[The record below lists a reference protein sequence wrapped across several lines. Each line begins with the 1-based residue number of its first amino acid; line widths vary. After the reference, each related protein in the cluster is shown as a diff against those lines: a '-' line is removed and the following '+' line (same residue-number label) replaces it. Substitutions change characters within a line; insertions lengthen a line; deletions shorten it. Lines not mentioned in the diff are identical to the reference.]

1 MEYAVIITILVIVVA
16 MVLFAFDIFPVDHVA
31 IGAMAVLAV
40 TGVLTPEEAVMGFS
54 NTATITV
61 AAMFVLSDVIIK
73 AGIIDAIAPAV
84 SRLFRRGPTLI
95 ILGMNTV
102 VGSISA
108 FINNTPVVATF
119 IPVVS
124 EAAIRSGNN
133 PSKYLIPLSYG
144 AIFGGTCTLI
154 GTSTNLLVSGIAE
167 SHGEEPFSMFLMAP
181 MGLVFF
187 ALGTTYMMFIG
198 HRLTPKGDDSQ
209 PYGSEEKIQ
218 NFLSEIRVVANP
230 GEEEEEAETTLDSL
244 FGKDK
249 IDVDV
254 ERIKRGKEVYTQPD
268 GKMVIEADDV
278 LLVRG
283 NMKNI
288 KRVVEH
294 DFLEIGGP
302 KDAEFPDEETLLVEI
317 VILPNSELGYK
328 KLSQVSFLQ
337 QYNATVLAIRQRG
350 SQKFSDL
357 KQITLKPGD
366 ILLLQTNQP
375 GYKMLQE
382 TEKGFQAPFMS
393 MRQLGVR
400 KPKIRNMV
408 IVGTVIAAVILL
420 ASTGIMSI
428 MIAAI
433 AAIVLLGFMG
443 QLRMGDVYRAIDWQ
457 VIFLLAGALSLGQA
471 MDKSG
476 ISGSI
481 GSWLVN
487 NVGVNWGPIAVVSAL
502 YLITVL
508 LTEVMSNNASAAL
521 MAPIAI
527 SIASVMA
534 LSPTPFLLAVTF
546 AGSASFMTP
555 IGYQTN
561 TMVYSAGNYS
571 FFDFTKVG
579 APLSLLFWL
588 VASLLIPVFYPF

>member
-1 MEYAVIITILVIVVA
+1 MEYAVIITLLVIVGA
-16 MVLFAFDIFPVDHVA
+16 LVLFAVDIFPVDHVA

-73 AGIIDAIAPAV
+73 AGIIEAIAPAV
-84 SRLFRRGPTLI
+84 SRLFRRGPSVI

-119 IPVVS
+119 IPVVT
-124 EAAIRSGNN
+124 EAAIRSKNN
-133 PSKYLIPLSYG
+133 PSKYLIALSYG
-144 AIFGGTCTLI
+144 AIFGGSCTLI
-154 GTSTNLLVSGIAE
+154 GSSTNLLVSGIAE
-167 SHGEEPFSMFLMAP
+167 RHGEEPFSMFLLAP
-181 MGLVFF
+181 LGLVFF
-187 ALGTTYMMFIG
+187 ALGTVYMMFIG
-198 HRLTPKGDDSQ
+198 HRLMPKGDKKQ
-209 PYGSEEKIQ
+209 PYGPEEKIQ

-230 GEEEEEAETTLDSL
+230 DEEEEVTLESL

-254 ERIKRGKEVYTQPD
+254 ERIKRGREMYSNPAGD
-268 GKMVIEADDV
+268 MVIQSDDV

-294 DFLEIGGP
+294 DFLEISSESG
-302 KDAEFPDEETLLVEI
+302 DAVFPDEETLLVEI
-317 VILPNSELGYK
+317 VILPNSDLGYK
-328 KLSQVSFLQ
+328 KLSQVNFLQ
-337 QYNATVLAIRQRG
+337 NFNASVLAIRQRG
-350 SQKFSDL
+350 SQKFRDL
-357 KQITLKPGD
+357 KKITLKPGD
-366 ILLLQTNQP
+366 ILLLQTNLA
-375 GYKMLQE
+375 GYEMLRNVE
-382 TEKGFQAPFMS
+382 NEFQSPFMS

-400 KPKIRNMV
+400 KPKIRNMA
-408 IVGTVIAAVILL
+408 IVGAVIAAVVLL
-420 ASTGIMSI
+420 ASTGLMSI

-433 AAIVLLGFMG
+433 AAIVLLGFSG
-443 QLRMGDVYRAIDWQ
+443 QLKMGDVYRAIDWQ

-476 ISGSI
+476 ISEII
-481 GSWLVN
+481 GTWLVH
-487 NVGVNWGPIAVVSAL
+487 NVGSNWGPIAVISAL
-502 YLITVL
+502 YIITTLI
-508 LTEVMSNNASAAL
+508 TEVMSNNAAVAL
-521 MAPIAI
+521 MAPIAL
-527 SIASVMA
+527 SIASAMA

-546 AGSASFMTP
+546 AGSASLMTP

-579 APLSLLFWL
+579 APLTLLFWL
-588 VASLLIPVFYPF
+588 VATALIPVFYPF

>member
-1 MEYAVIITILVIVVA
+1 MEYAVIITLLVIVVA
-16 MVLFAFDIFPVDHVA
+16 LVLFAIDVFPVDHVA
-31 IGAMAVLAV
+31 IGAMVALAV

-73 AGIIDAIAPAV
+73 AGIIEAISPAV

-95 ILGMNTV
+95 VLGMNTV

-124 EAAIRSGNN
+124 EAAIRSENH

-144 AIFGGTCTLI
+144 AIFGGSCTLI

-187 ALGTTYMMFIG
+187 ALGTVYMMFVG
-198 HRLTPKGDDSQ
+198 HRLTPKGKPGQ
-209 PYGSEEKIQ
+209 LYGPEEKIQ
-218 NFLSEIRVVANP
+218 NFLSEIRVIANP
-230 GEEEEEAETTLDSL
+230 EDEEEATLESL

-249 IDVDV
+249 INVDV
-254 ERIKRGKEVYTQPD
+254 ERIKRGREMYSNPPGD
-268 GKMVIEADDV
+268 MVIQSDDV

-294 DFLEIGGP
+294 DFLEIAGGRRN
-302 KDAEFPDEETLLVEI
+302 AVFPDEETMLVEI
-317 VILPNSELGYK
+317 VILPNSDLGYK
-328 KLSQVSFLQ
+328 KLSQVNFLQ
-337 QYNATVLAIRQRG
+337 NFNASVLAIRQRG
-350 SQKFSDL
+350 SQKFRDL

-366 ILLLQTNQP
+366 ILLLQTNHA
-375 GYKMLQE
+375 
-382 TEKGFQAPFMS
+382 GFELLSKVENEFQSPFMS
-393 MRQLGVR
+393 LRQLGVR
-400 KPKIRNMV
+400 KPKIRNMA
-408 IVGTVIAAVILL
+408 IVGAIIAAVILL

-433 AAIVLLGFMG
+433 GAIVLLGFMG
-443 QLRMGDVYRAIDWQ
+443 KLKMADVYRAIDWQ

-476 ISGSI
+476 ISHFI
-481 GSWLVN
+481 GGWLVN
-487 NVGVNWGPIAVVSAL
+487 NVGTNWGPVAVVSAL
-502 YLITVL
+502 YLITIL

-521 MAPIAI
+521 MAPI
-527 SIASVMA
+527 SLTIASAMA
-534 LSPTPFLLAVTF
+534 LSPTPFLLAVAF

-588 VASLLIPVFYPF
+588 VATLLIPVFYPF